1 MKSLPIASLAL
12 VLALSGC
19 SSSPTLY
26 DEAVS
31 DLWEDLSTKNQS
43 TFCDV
48 FKRDEKWTITM
59 LVNVGL
65 SIDREISIKKTNE
78 EKYKNATAKL
88 LRKKCG

>member
-19 SSSPTLY
+19 ANSPTLY

-43 TFCDV
+43 TVCDV
-48 FKRDEKWTITM
+48 FKRDEKWSVKM

-65 SIDREISIKKTNE
+65 GMDREISIKKTNE
-78 EKYKNATAKL
+78 EKYKNAAAKL
-88 LRKKCG
+88 LRRKCG